1 MYARSLV
8 VSSIALYGSY
18 MEQRQR
24 GNPPGNTNAHV
35 AANLKHARQSI
46 GLDLR
51 ELAAR
56 VRRAGRVISH
66 SAISKIENGERRVD
80 VDDLTVLA
88 YVLETTPAALLTP
101 PEDAPGPTGVPEG
114 QYLDEEI
121 RAWLNGYAPLT
132 VKGLVWYWRG
142 QTETARRHIQLDKEL
157 LEVYAKQGQGI
168 STTEDYEARIAQY
181 EERLLFIQARIIALD
196 PTEADRI
203 AQDQATRQA
212 VARKKEKP

>member
-1 MYARSLV
+1 MYVRGLA

-35 AANLKHARQSI
+35 AANLKQARQSI

-56 VRRAGRVISH
+56 VQRAGRTISH

-80 VDDLTVLA
+80 VDDLAVLA

-101 PEDAPGPTGVPEG
+101 PEHSQAPTGVPEG
-114 QYLDEEI
+114 QYLDEEV
-121 RAWLNGYAPLT
+121 RAWMRDYSPLAT
-132 VKGLVWYWRG
+132 KGLIWYWRG
-142 QTETARRHIQLDKEL
+142 QTEAARRHIQVDKEL
-157 LEVYAKQGQGI
+157 LEMYAKRAGGI
-168 STTEDYEARIAQY
+168 STVEDYEARITQY
-181 EERLLFIQARIIALD
+181 EERLVFIQSRIIALD

-212 VARKKEKP
+212 IARGKDKP

>member
-1 MYARSLV
+1 MYARPLA

-24 GNPPGNTNAHV
+24 GNPPGNTGSHV
-35 AANLKHARQSI
+35 AANLKQARQSI

-56 VRRAGRVISH
+56 VRRAGRTISH
-66 SAISKIENGERRVD
+66 SAISKIENGDRRVD

-101 PEDAPGPTGVPEG
+101 PEDAPAPTGVPEG
-114 QYLDEEI
+114 DYLDEEVH
-121 RAWLNGYAPLT
+121 AWLRDWTPLT

-142 QTETARRHIQLDKEL
+142 QTEAARRHIQLDKEL
-157 LEVYAKQGQGI
+157 LEMYAKRGEGI
-168 STTEDYEARIAQY
+168 STVEDYEARIAQY
-181 EERLLFIQARIIALD
+181 KERLLFIQARIIALD
-196 PTEADRI
+196 PTEADRT

-212 VARKKEKP
+212 VARWREKP